1 MTEIDSVELIDTT
14 ENKPKIE
21 LEESGGQQAEAFH
34 ETSHDNE
41 QSPTKMNIEAKSVS
55 KLTEEEK
62 NYLINLYKN
71 GGEDEHFKVTFCK
84 NGSNRIA
91 KKKQQ
96 KEQLSTKLIGNE
108 NKKPVQN
115 SVSNRSLTNEQLL
128 MEHVIDLEAKFAT
141 LQQKHK
147 KLKKY
152 YKSIH
157 EDIYAEDNDLA
168 NEVQPIQTEAF
179 HEAEHEN
186 ELQNNQSESNYIN
199 RIKRQPKGYRKK
211 MLNQN
216 GF

>member
-1 MTEIDSVELIDTT
+1 MSEIDSSELIDTT

-21 LEESGGQQAEAFH
+21 QEAFQ
-34 ETSHDNE
+34 ENDQDNVQE
-41 QSPTKMNIEAKSVS
+41 QSPQKLNIEAKSVS

-71 GGEDEHFKVTFCK
+71 GGEDDHFKVTFCK
-84 NGSNRIA
+84 NGSTKIA

-96 KEQLSTKLIGNE
+96 KEALSTKLIANE
-108 NKKPVQN
+108 KRKPAQN
-115 SVSNRSLTNEQLL
+115 SVSSRSLTNEQLL
-128 MEHVIDLEAKFAT
+128 MEHVIDLETKFAT

-152 YKSIH
+152 YKSMH

-168 NEVQPIQTEAF
+168 NEVQPIQTENELQEMPQEMSQEEPIEAF
-179 HEAEHEN
+179 HET
-186 ELQNNQSESNYIN
+186 NYIN

>member
-1 MTEIDSVELIDTT
+1 
-14 ENKPKIE
+14 
-21 LEESGGQQAEAFH
+21 
-34 ETSHDNE
+34 
-41 QSPTKMNIEAKSVS
+41 MNIEAKSVS

-84 NGSNRIA
+84 NGSNRIT

-96 KEQLSTKLIGNE
+96 KELKEASTVQGEQLSTKLIGNE

-179 HEAEHEN
+179 HEAEHEAEHEN

-199 RIKRQPKGYRKK
+199 SIKRQPKGYRKK
-211 MLNQN
+211 C
-216 GF
+216 

>member
-1 MTEIDSVELIDTT
+1 
-14 ENKPKIE
+14 
-21 LEESGGQQAEAFH
+21 
-34 ETSHDNE
+34 
-41 QSPTKMNIEAKSVS
+41 MNIEAKSVS

-179 HEAEHEN
+179 HEN
-186 ELQNNQSESNYIN
+186 ELQNEEFPEESTEHSVQRQLTENNQSESNYIN

>member
-1 MTEIDSVELIDTT
+1 
-14 ENKPKIE
+14 
-21 LEESGGQQAEAFH
+21 
-34 ETSHDNE
+34 
-41 QSPTKMNIEAKSVS
+41 MNIEAKSVS

-128 MEHVIDLEAKFAT
+128 MEHVIDLEAKFVT

-152 YKSIH
+152 YKSMH

-179 HEAEHEN
+179 HEAELEAEHEN
-186 ELQNNQSESNYIN
+186 ELQNEEFHEESTEHSVQRQSSENNQSESNYIN

-211 MLNQN
+211 C
-216 GF
+216 